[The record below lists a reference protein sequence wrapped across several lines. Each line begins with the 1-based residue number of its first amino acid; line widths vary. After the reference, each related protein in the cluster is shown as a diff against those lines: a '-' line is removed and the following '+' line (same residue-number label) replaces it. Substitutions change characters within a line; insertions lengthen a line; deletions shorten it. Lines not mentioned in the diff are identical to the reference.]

1 MNNRTTRLL
10 CFLFLSGLYLVVST
24 SVFAVMGPLKVS
36 TDNPRYFADPDGNI
50 VYLTGSH
57 TWASFQERGVEG
69 ETPDLD
75 YPGLLDFMKS
85 HQHNFMRLWMWE
97 HATWMQ
103 FREKSVSVRY
113 KPLRYVRTGPGK
125 ALDGGSKFDVT
136 KFNPEFFE
144 RLRDRIFQAR
154 EKGIYVGVMLFQGFS
169 VEQKGKKGV
178 NTRMGNP
185 WDGHPFNKDNNINGI
200 DGDLNGDGEGEEV
213 HTLANPAITEIQ
225 EKFVARVIDELNGFD
240 NIIWEISNESHGD
253 STEWQY
259 HMIRFIKEYEASK
272 NLQHPVWMTFQYS
285 GHARGNNDN
294 LFDSPADAIS
304 TDGNDGFKDNPPD
317 LAGNK
322 IVISDTDH
330 IDPWLKNISYKWAW
344 KSFIRGI
351 NPIVMDAYKD
361 IRQPDN
367 EDQVKKL
374 EKMREVLGQ
383 TFLFSKIIDLKNMI
397 PSNELCSSGYCLAHV
412 GQEYLAYQPES
423 EKLFWVDLPAGS
435 YQVDLFSPRKGKV
448 ITSIAVQS
456 NKQKKQ
462 LIPIFF
468 YGDVVAH
475 IKKKVFVEEEINPAD
490 GNS

>member
-1 MNNRTTRLL
+1 MNYTIRRFVFSLVL
-10 CFLFLSGLYLVVST
+10 PGLFLLSIAPA
-24 SVFAVMGPLKVS
+24 FAAMGPLKVS
-36 TDNPRYFADPDGNI
+36 TDNPRYFADLDGNI

-57 TWASFQERGVEG
+57 TWASFQERGLEG

-75 YPGLLDFMKS
+75 YPEFLNFMEK
-85 HQHNFMRLWMWE
+85 HNHNFMRLWMWE

-103 FREKSVSVRY
+103 FKEKSVPVRY
-113 KPLRYVRTGPGK
+113 KPLRYMRTGPGK
-125 ALDGGSKFDVT
+125 ALDGGLKFDVT
-136 KFNPEFFE
+136 QFNPEFFE
-144 RLRDRIFQAR
+144 RLRERVFLAR

-169 VEQKGKKGV
+169 IEQKGKKGV

-185 WDGHPFNKDNNINGI
+185 WDGHPFNKNNNINGI

-213 HTLANPAITEIQ
+213 HTLANSTITAIQ

-259 HMIRFIKEYEASK
+259 QMIRFIKEYESTK
-272 NLQHPVWMTFQYS
+272 KYQHPVWMTFQFS
-285 GHARGNNDN
+285 GHARGDNDA

-304 TDGNDGFKDNPPD
+304 PDGTDGFNDNPPD
-317 LAGNK
+317 LEGNK

-344 KSFIRGI
+344 KSFVRGI
-351 NPIVMDAYKD
+351 NPIVMDSYKD
-361 IRQPDN
+361 IRQPDDM
-367 EDQVKKL
+367 EKL

-397 PSNELCSSGYCLAHV
+397 PQNELCSSGYCLAQV
-412 GQEYLAYQPES
+412 GEEYLAYQPES
-423 EKLFWVDLPAGS
+423 EKLFWVDLPGGS

-448 ITSIAVQS
+448 ITSIAVTS
-456 NKQKKQ
+456 NMQKKQ

-475 IKKKVFVEEEINPAD
+475 IKRQVFGEEDNKAAD